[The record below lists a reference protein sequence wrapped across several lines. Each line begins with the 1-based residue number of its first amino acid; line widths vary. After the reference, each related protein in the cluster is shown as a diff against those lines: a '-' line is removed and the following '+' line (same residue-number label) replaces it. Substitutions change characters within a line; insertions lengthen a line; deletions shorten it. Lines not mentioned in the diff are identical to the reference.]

1 MTCICLHTHTLTHSV
16 DLMLKIQNR
25 KSQTKSGDNADQGQI
40 WGFSFFPTVEMFQDR
55 QGSRNSRE
63 IQCCT
68 VYAVLATLKNSFHI
82 FIARFKWCPGQ
93 VLLAVLVS
101 LATILLLRHSQVLA
115 IFIFFLFSFP
125 PHAFVQHFF
134 QSNPGKIN
142 YLSWII
148 LALLLAFQVLV
159 SFV

>member
-16 DLMLKIQNR
+16 DLMLKIKNR
-25 KSQTKSGDNADQGQI
+25 KGQTKSGDNADQGQI

-101 LATILLLRHSQVLA
+101 LATILLLRHRS
-115 IFIFFLFSFP
+115 FF
-125 PHAFVQHFF
+125 QHFF

-148 LALLLAFQVLV
+148 LASLLAFQVFV